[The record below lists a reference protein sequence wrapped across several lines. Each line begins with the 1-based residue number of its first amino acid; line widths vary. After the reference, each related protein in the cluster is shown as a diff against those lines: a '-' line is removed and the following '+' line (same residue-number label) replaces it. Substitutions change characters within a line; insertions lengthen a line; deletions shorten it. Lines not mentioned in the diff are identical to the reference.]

1 LTKPSTNGVTI
12 ALEGKVAFVT
22 GASRGIGAAIALR
35 LAQAGAVVAMT
46 ARDRAGL
53 HRTEAA
59 IESAGGRAWWRTAD
73 LASGAQIRSVTM
85 ATLREFGR
93 VDILVN
99 NAGLTFPQRVLDVG
113 LREWRT
119 TLDVNLLAPLLLV
132 QAFTPGMIE
141 RRSGK
146 IINISSQA
154 GLGALE
160 EHASYSASKSALHL
174 LTQTMAVEFGRDN
187 IQANCIAPTVILT
200 DMAEQVWPPGPR
212 SEAMRARIALGR
224 FGKPSEV
231 ADAVLFLASP
241 LSDFITGEVLSV
253 DGGFRAR

>member
-1 LTKPSTNGVTI
+1 MNAPEHGVSI
-12 ALEGKVAFVT
+12 SLAGKVAFVT
-22 GASRGIGAAIALR
+22 GASRGIGAAVALR
-35 LAQAGAVVAMT
+35 LAQAGAVIAMT
-46 ARDRAGL
+46 ARDRTGL
-53 HRTEAA
+53 RRTELA
-59 IESAGGRAWWRTAD
+59 IEAAGGQAWSRTAD
-73 LASGAQIRSVTM
+73 LASGAQIKSVTM

-99 NAGLTFPQRVLDVG
+99 NAGLTFPQRVFDIS

-119 TLDVNLLAPLLLV
+119 TMDVNLLAPLLLV

-160 EHASYSASKSALHL
+160 EHAAYSASKAGLHL
-174 LTQTMAVEFGRDN
+174 LTQTMAVEFGKDN

-200 DMAEQVWPPGPR
+200 DMAKQVWPPGPR
-212 SEAMRARIALGR
+212 TEAMREKIALGR